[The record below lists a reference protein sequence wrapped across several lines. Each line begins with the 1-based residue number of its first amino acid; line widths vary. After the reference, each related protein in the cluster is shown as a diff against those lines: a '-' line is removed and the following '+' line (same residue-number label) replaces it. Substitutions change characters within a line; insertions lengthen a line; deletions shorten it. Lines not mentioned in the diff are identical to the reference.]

1 MSSKT
6 AGTIAIPK
14 FKCLLP
20 EEILALFPGPVLALQ
35 ATNAEVRRHAEV
47 RRPDDI
53 QHSSVLVLF
62 PDPTTPETTA
72 STSQVILEEI
82 LAGVDWVWEQD

>member
-20 EEILALFPGPVLALQ
+20 EEILALFPVLALQ
-35 ATNAEVRRHAEV
+35 ATNAEVRR
-47 RRPDDI
+47 PDNI
-53 QHSSVLVLF
+53 QHSSVLVSF

-72 STSQVILEEI
+72 STSLVILEEI
-82 LAGVDWVWEQD
+82 LAAGVVWVREQD